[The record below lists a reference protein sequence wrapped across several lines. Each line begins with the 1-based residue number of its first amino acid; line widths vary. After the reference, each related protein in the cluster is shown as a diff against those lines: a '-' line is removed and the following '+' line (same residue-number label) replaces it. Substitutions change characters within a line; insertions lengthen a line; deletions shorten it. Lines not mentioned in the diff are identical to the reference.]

1 MTEPA
6 PEGNGLTPEQIAE
19 FREAFNIFD
28 KDGDGRVTVKELGI
42 VMRSLGQ
49 NPSAAELDAMVAEV
63 DTEGAKTVE
72 FTEFLDMMAKQL
84 EEKGIEEEVKDAF
97 AAFDKDK
104 DGKITA
110 AELIHIMKNIG
121 EPLPQ
126 EDIDEM
132 IAEADINKD
141 GNIDY
146 VDFIHRMLYS

>member
-1 MTEPA
+1 
-6 PEGNGLTPEQIAE
+6 
-19 FREAFNIFD
+19 
-28 KDGDGRVTVKELGI
+28 VKE
-42 VMRSLGQ
+42 
-49 NPSAAELDAMVAEV
+49 
-63 DTEGAKTVE
+63 
-72 FTEFLDMMAKQL
+72 
-84 EEKGIEEEVKDAF
+84 AF

-104 DGKITA
+104 DGTITA

-141 GNIDY
+141 GIIDY

>member
-1 MTEPA
+1 MDCEKV
-6 PEGNGLTPEQIAE
+6 ELSPEQIAE

-28 KDGDGRVTVKELGI
+28 RDGDGRITVKELGTS
-42 VMRSLGQ
+42 MRALGQ
-49 NPSAAELDAMVAEV
+49 NPSEEELEAMIAEV
-63 DTEGAKTVE
+63 DVNGSRTIE
-72 FTEFLDMMAKQL
+72 FSEFLDMMGKQL
-84 EEKGIEEEVKDAF
+84 LEKSIEEEVRDAF

-104 DGKITA
+104 DGRITA
-110 AELIHIMKNIG
+110 AELTHIMKNIG

-146 VDFIHRMLYS
+146 GDFIHRMLYT